1 MKPLDGLLVLDFS
14 RVLAGP
20 MATMILA
27 ELGARVV
34 KIEQPGAGD
43 ESRTWEP
50 RIGQGQGAESAYF
63 FAVNRSKESITL
75 NLRRPSARAIA
86 RRLALKADILIENF
100 PTGTMAKFGLDHA
113 ALAADNKG
121 LVYVSNTGFGQT
133 GPYATRKGYDTIFQ
147 AMGGMMGLT
156 GEIGGGPVK
165 AGLPTGDLTA
175 GLWIAIAALTGIAGR
190 ATAGHGCHIDLSM
203 FDVQVSLLTIA
214 AARYFALG
222 EVPPRSGTEHPGR
235 VPSASFHCRD
245 GKWLHIT
252 GSDQHWAPLCRT
264 LKLDALLADA
274 ALAKNAERVARR
286 EVVMR
291 ALSDAIAQ
299 WDRPA
304 LLAALDAADVPVGPV
319 NALDEVLADPQTA
332 ARAMVGRFTH
342 PVVGEFPALGQ
353 PIKFSG
359 FDNAEIGRPPLLG
372 EHTDLVLKR
381 ELGLSDAE
389 IAALRQEEAL

>member
-1 MKPLDGLLVLDFS
+1 VKPLDGLLVLDFS

-27 ELGARVV
+27 ELGARVI

-50 RIGQGQGAESAYF
+50 RVESAAGPESAYF

-75 NLRRPSARAIA
+75 NLRKPSARGLA

-100 PTGTMAKFGLDHA
+100 PTGTMAKFGLDAA
-113 ALAADNKG
+113 ALAADNPG

-133 GPYATRKGYDTIFQ
+133 GPYAERKGYDTIFQ

-156 GEIGGGPVK
+156 GELGGGPVK

-175 GLWIAIAALTGIAGR
+175 GLWIVIAALTGVAGR
-190 ATAGHGCHIDLSM
+190 TRAGHGCHIDLSM

-235 VPSASFHCRD
+235 VPSASFRCRD
-245 GKWLHIT
+245 GKYLHIT
-252 GSDQHWAPLCRT
+252 GSDQHWAPLCKA
-264 LKLDALLADA
+264 LKLDDLLADA
-274 ALAKNAERVARR
+274 ALAKNAARVARR
-286 EVVMR
+286 EEVMR
-291 ALSDAIAQ
+291 ALSGAIAE

-304 LLAALDAADVPVGPV
+304 LLAALDTVDVPAGPV
-319 NALDEVLADPQTA
+319 NALDEVLADPQVA
-332 ARAMVGRFTH
+332 ARAMVGGFDH
-342 PVVGEFPALGQ
+342 PTVGAFRALGQ
-353 PIKFSG
+353 PIKFAG

-372 EHTDLVLKR
+372 EHTELVLKR
-381 ELGLSDAE
+381 ELGLTDAE